1 MRICHWEIQCVIHRF
16 CRSDVPRKSDQSPL
30 RIRVG
35 DLRLAGCDMER
46 TLKLRCLEGGDIGE
60 KSTFVLA
67 ITRHLLKITTCQKT
81 QPYILCCC
89 KHQLWNAKKFKS
101 ANMKISLTLLTL
113 PVVATGFIVQPL
125 SKSAAPLFSSSY
137 LGSLNGDGSMPGV
150 GPPDASF
157 AAGIADQGE
166 PMKGSSPGTGSALS
180 NVNLSEKA
188 KTILET
194 ENVVRVQ
201 GNSLRTWSFQTPAI
215 NRVQVLMKTEGRPLN
230 ANVDLWQGPDNTPQK
245 MAVYIEDANLRPFS
259 AVLETPGGQNAIAI
273 RNTATM
279 EYPLD
284 ACVEAEV
291 QDAELIATTASL
303 AEAAIPRVIQGGAV
317 FTKPFA
323 PTVQSVQI
331 LLQTDGRPL
340 NARIELLQG
349 PNNNKQVIEVY
360 TEDGTERP
368 FFMIVESPGVGN
380 VIRICNTATME
391 YPITARVE
399 PYVIDESITENSS
412 SSFFI
417 VD

>member
-1 MRICHWEIQCVIHRF
+1 
-16 CRSDVPRKSDQSPL
+16 
-30 RIRVG
+30 
-35 DLRLAGCDMER
+35 
-46 TLKLRCLEGGDIGE
+46 
-60 KSTFVLA
+60 
-67 ITRHLLKITTCQKT
+67 
-81 QPYILCCC
+81 
-89 KHQLWNAKKFKS
+89 
-101 ANMKISLTLLTL
+101 MKICLTLLSI
-113 PVVATGFIVQPL
+113 PAVTGFALLPTSSTKSAVQPL
-125 SKSAAPLFSSSY
+125 YSSWA
-137 LGSLNGDGSMPGV
+137 G
-150 GPPDASF
+150 GPQGPETSF
-157 AAGIADQGE
+157 ASVAEAGQASQ
-166 PMKGSSPGTGSALS
+166 MKGSSPATGSALS

-188 KTILET
+188 KNILET

-201 GNSLRTWSFQTPAI
+201 GNSLRTWSFQTPVI
-215 NRVQVLMKTEGRPLN
+215 NRVQILMKTEGRPLN

-259 AVLETPGGQNAIAI
+259 AIVETPGGQNAIAI

-291 QDAELIATTASL
+291 ADGELIATTAGLS
-303 AEAAIPRVIQGGAV
+303 EAAIPRVIQGGAV

-323 PTVQSVQI
+323 PTVQSIQI

-349 PNNNKQVIEVY
+349 PNNNKQVVEVY

-380 VIRICNTATME
+380 VVRICNTATME

-399 PYVIDESITENSS
+399 PYVIDEAISEGTS